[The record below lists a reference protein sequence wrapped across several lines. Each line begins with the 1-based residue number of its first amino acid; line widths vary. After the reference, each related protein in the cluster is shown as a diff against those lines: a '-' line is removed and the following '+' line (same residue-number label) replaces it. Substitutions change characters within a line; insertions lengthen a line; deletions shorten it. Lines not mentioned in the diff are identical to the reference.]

1 MSKKTQY
8 SDKHR
13 QQLVSAWQRS
23 GLSQAQFAAKHGVSP
38 TTFNRWTHLFAS
50 SFVEVSVTNGISVPP
65 ADFEVTLNTGDHIL
79 VPSAFDPAAL
89 RAVIQ
94 AVRC

>member
-1 MSKKTQY
+1 MAKKTQY

-23 GLSQAQFAAKHGVSP
+23 GLSQAEFAAKHGVRP
-38 TTFNRWTHLFAS
+38 TTFNRWTHVFAT
-50 SFVEVSVTNGISVPP
+50 SFVEVSVTNEMLAPS
-65 ADFEVTLNTGDHIL
+65 ADFEVTLNSGDHIL
-79 VPSAFDPAAL
+79 VPSIFDPAAL